1 MTKKNKRNT
10 KNSFKM
16 TFKRW
21 GTLAPQ
27 EHHRDTDCSMY
38 NNPPM
43 KMGIYAFPEKL
54 ASRLYVSSPC
64 LSNGREQIPRK
75 MKKVAIGC

>member
-27 EHHRDTDCSMY
+27 EHHREHDFYEYNDTSV
-38 NNPPM
+38 
-43 KMGIYAFPEKL
+43 KMGIFAFPEKILWCFAKIL
-54 ASRLYVSSPC
+54 AWNLYF
-64 LSNGREQIPRK
+64 
-75 MKKVAIGC
+75 

>member
-27 EHHRDTDCSMY
+27 EHHREHDFYEYNDT
-38 NNPPM
+38 PV
-43 KMGIYAFPEKL
+43 KMGIFAFPEKL
-54 ASRLYVSSPC
+54 ASHDGVSGPC
-64 LSNGREQIPRK
+64 VSNGRKPYVKQS
-75 MKKVAIGC
+75 